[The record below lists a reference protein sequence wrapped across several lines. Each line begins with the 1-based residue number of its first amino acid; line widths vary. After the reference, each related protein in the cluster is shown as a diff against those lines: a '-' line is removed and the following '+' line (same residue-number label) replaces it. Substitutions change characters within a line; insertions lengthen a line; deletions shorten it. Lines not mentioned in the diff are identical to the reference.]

1 MPKTDSNTEDN
12 QTDNGTINN
21 TQNQT
26 QINDEHTDFGN
37 IQTNANT
44 STTEN
49 THLGNKHKYLYSESQ
64 KKNKSSQSGI
74 FRQNLYEEPIK
85 TC

>member
-1 MPKTDSNTEDN
+1 MYSHLSFQCFVSQQFEAIDFKTS
-12 QTDNGTINN
+12 
-21 TQNQT
+21 
-26 QINDEHTDFGN
+26 F
-37 IQTNANT
+37 
-44 STTEN
+44 
-49 THLGNKHKYLYSESQ
+49 ESQ